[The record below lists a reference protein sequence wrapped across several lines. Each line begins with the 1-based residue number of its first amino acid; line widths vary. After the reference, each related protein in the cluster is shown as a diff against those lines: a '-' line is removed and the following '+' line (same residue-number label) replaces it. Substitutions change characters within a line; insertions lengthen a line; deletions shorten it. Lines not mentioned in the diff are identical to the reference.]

1 MRQRYAIE
9 DAEHP
14 IYQRK
19 PTMTAT
25 KTNQKFQRGQK
36 VECNGNKD
44 GTVIGYY
51 RNGMVEV
58 RLWDGDRLVGE
69 VCVSESDVKP
79 LAEV

>member
-1 MRQRYAIE
+1 
-9 DAEHP
+9 
-14 IYQRK
+14 
-19 PTMTAT
+19 MTAT

-36 VECNGNKD
+36 VECNGNKA

-58 RLWDGDRLVGE
+58 RLWDGDRLAGE